1 MTCSRRAFLVGLG
14 AAPIFLA
21 CRGESV
27 TATPIAS
34 ADAFT
39 LDGAHIIVRVDR
51 LPALQ
56 QLDQPVVLLAA
67 RIIVVR
73 SGPDAYRALSVECP
87 HSGCAVSNVVG
98 QRLVCPCHGSEFD
111 ASGRRLA
118 GPAPTG
124 LAALDVTF
132 DASVGLLRVLR
143 VS

>member
-1 MTCSRRAFLVGLG
+1 MTCSRRTFLVGLG
-14 AAPIFLA
+14 AAPMLLA
-21 CRGESV
+21 CRGETV
-27 TATPIAS
+27 MTAPIAP
-34 ADAFT
+34 ADAFEE
-39 LDGAHIIVRVDR
+39 DGADIIVRVER

-56 QLDQPVVLLAA
+56 TLEQPVVLLAA

-111 ASGRRLA
+111 ATGRRLA

-124 LAALDVTF
+124 LTELTVSYEAAERR
-132 DASVGLLRVLR
+132 LRVR
-143 VS
+143 RS